1 MSTKHTYILNKKQY
15 KEQMRNIDNNKQTLG
30 EDIVSSL
37 RLQYDLGAQATT
49 EAFHTG
55 QKIRK
60 VKNLIRKILLEKTP

>member
-1 MSTKHTYILNKKQY
+1 
-15 KEQMRNIDNNKQTLG
+15 MRNIDNNKQTLG